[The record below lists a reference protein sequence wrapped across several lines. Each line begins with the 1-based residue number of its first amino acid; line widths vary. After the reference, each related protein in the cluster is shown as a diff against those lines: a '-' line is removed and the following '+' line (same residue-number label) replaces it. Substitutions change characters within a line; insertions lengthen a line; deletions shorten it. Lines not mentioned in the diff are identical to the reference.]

1 MMEHDYYG
9 GIVVGI
15 IIVIMIVATF
25 ICIGG
30 KYQELSD
37 RAQDYNREILSIMNG
52 E

>member
-1 MMEHDYYG
+1 MEHDFYG
-9 GIVVGI
+9 GIVAGI
-15 IIVIMIVATF
+15 IVLVIVIATF
-25 ICIGG
+25 VSIGG